1 MMLRFAATDRGL
13 QPENDDEQAKVA
25 RIKNALITAGV
36 PMADTYG
43 YVVDAG
49 LVAAINSYLGTTFAD
64 GREVVAGL
72 DAVIAAIQAKSAPP
86 ARGST
91 WRSIWVTVAG
101 GVAAAVVTGWV
112 MRK

>member
-1 MMLRFAATDRGL
+1 MLRFATTDLGPRA
-13 QPENDDEQAKVA
+13 ETDEEQAKVA
-25 RIKNALITAGV
+25 RIKNALIAAGV

-49 LVAAINSYLGTTFAD
+49 LVAALNSYLGTTFAD

-72 DAVIAAIQAKSAPP
+72 DAVTAAIAVKTAPP
-86 ARGST
+86 PKESA
-91 WRSIWVTVAG
+91 WRSIWITVAG